1 MRMYTLK
8 VVPSQPKK
16 LMYDDHVKYMTVRGL
31 LKEYNLKKD
40 IASDM
45 RNLHYAAEEMRTFI
59 KDYRSKL
66 KQCNVDYVFSYQTK
80 NRVWAKVVG
89 KIEWKFPVSTLISK
103 SIMLNRRHELKHKNL
118 FVNHGKTKMDWFKEM
133 KQHVRDKYQQAKQRA
148 RQLRTTRREKNISKI
163 GSRIRYE
170 VCGGVVHRKVSIPLK
185 RGESPRG
192 RKINEMG
199 VIMRFL
205 KSAEKHVVFDE
216 KKPQTKDNYI
226 GVEIEF
232 FCDLD
237 REDLSFK
244 LYEAGLGKHV
254 CLKED
259 GSINQDDGTF
269 DHEVCILAKEKDIYS
284 VVKDVSEV
292 LRLSNAKVNK
302 SCGLHV
308 HLDMRSRDHEI
319 AFHNLICSQNVL
331 YAMNPFSRQAGTY
344 CKRVETKDFKVAASG
359 DRYFGINATAFAKH
373 KTIEIRIHSGTIM
386 DEKINNWIKLLLA
399 ISSKK
404 EAVKQSSS
412 SLKGFLKEYDVDS
425 KLGKYIFERV
435 AKFAGEDKKN
445 AEEKGAA

>member
-1 MRMYTLK
+1 MYSLK
-8 VVPSQPKK
+8 VVPSKPNK
-16 LMYDDHVKYMTVRGL
+16 LLQAEHLKYITVRKL
-31 LKEYNLKKD
+31 LKEYNLNKD
-40 IASDM
+40 AASDF
-45 RNLHYAAEEMRTFI
+45 RNVHYAAEEMRSFI
-59 KDYRSKL
+59 KSYRKGL
-66 KQCNVDYVFSYQTK
+66 KECSIDYVFNYETK
-80 NRVWAKVVG
+80 NRVWAKLVG
-89 KIEWKFPVSTLISK
+89 KIEWKFSKSVFNSK
-103 SIMLNRRHELKHKNL
+103 SIQLNRRHEIRHKHL
-118 FVNHGKTKMDWFKEM
+118 FMDATKSKIEWFKEM
-133 KQHVRDKYQQAKQRA
+133 KQHIQERYQQARQRA
-148 RQLRTTRREKNISKI
+148 RVLRTTRRERMISKI
-163 GSRIRYE
+163 GNRIRYE
-170 VCGGVVHRKVSIPLK
+170 VCAGIIHRKNIIALK

-192 RKINEMG
+192 RMLNEMG

-205 KSAEKHVVFDE
+205 KSADKQVVFEE

-226 GVEIEF
+226 GVELEF

-237 REDLSFK
+237 KDDLSFK

-254 CLKED
+254 CLKDD
-259 GSINQDDGTF
+259 GSIHGEQGAHN
-269 DHEVCILAKEKDIYS
+269 HEVCILAKEKDIFS
-284 VVKDVSEV
+284 VIKDVSEV

-308 HLDMRSRDHEI
+308 HLDMRNRDHEV
-319 AFHNLICSQNVL
+319 AFHNLISSQNVL

-344 CKRVETKDFKVAASG
+344 CKRVETKDFKIAASG

-399 ISSKK
+399 ITSKK
-404 EAVKQSSS
+404 GAVKQSSS
-412 SLKGFLKEYDVDS
+412 SLKGFLKEYDVDG